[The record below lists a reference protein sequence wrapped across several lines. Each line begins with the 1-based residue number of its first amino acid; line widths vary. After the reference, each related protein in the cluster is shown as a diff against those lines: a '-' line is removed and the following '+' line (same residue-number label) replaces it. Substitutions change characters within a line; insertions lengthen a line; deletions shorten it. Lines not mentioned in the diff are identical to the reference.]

1 MRGIFFRRSD
11 SFRACGLV
19 ACVARFFS
27 AVCFGMT
34 GVLEDEGRMLLR
46 VGAESVGLFERSSG
60 LSALCA
66 DPWFVIFL
74 QSFRFLF
81 ASLGFTS

>member
-1 MRGIFFRRSD
+1 
-11 SFRACGLV
+11 
-19 ACVARFFS
+19 
-27 AVCFGMT
+27 MT